1 MDITPS
7 DSASVVAPPLSP
19 PPPSSSSPSPAASP
33 SPSPSRGLFS
43 KILFSILILV
53 VGAVSGYLV
62 VYFWILN
69 DVGSVLNA
77 SVLKGQVISNQEA
90 KSVKD
95 QLQSLGFSV
104 PDSDFHALD
113 TPSSTSYKS
122 NILEGNQLEPAKE
135 AKKEKGF
142 YFRDGED
149 GEAYY
154 VQADE
159 QGKVDP
165 ARVTRLIQE

>member
-1 MDITPS
+1 MDIQPS
-7 DSASVVAPPLSP
+7 SSAPT
-19 PPPSSSSPSPAASP
+19 PPPSSS
-33 SPSPSRGLFS
+33 RGIFSKVLFS
-43 KILFSILILV
+43 VLMLV
-53 VGAVSGYLV
+53 VGAVTGYLV

-95 QLQSLGFSV
+95 QLQVLGFSV
-104 PDSDFHALD
+104 PDSDFHAMD

-122 NILEGNQLEPAKE
+122 NILEGNELEPVEGE

-142 YFRDGED
+142 YFRDDED

-159 QGKVDP
+159 TGKIDP
-165 ARVTRLIQE
+165 SRVTRLIQE